1 MSALVLPERKPA
13 QSYGDGLERARAIMA
28 LDGADV
34 LPAAHSALLEH
45 GRRTPLAVV
54 LLHGYTNNPAQY
66 AAFAPQLFQRG
77 VNVFVPRMPEHGDRD
92 RLTAR
97 IAGLTAGALVRGV
110 AEALDAASGLGERV
124 GVLGISMG
132 GSLAAYVAQHW
143 EVAVAVPVA
152 PDFALLEL
160 PYSVSR
166 FAGRVLSVLPNLFM
180 WWDPRERARHQP
192 LTAYPR
198 FSTRALAQT
207 LLIGDD
213 VHAAARLEPPRA
225 VRIVTIVNRCDPAVN
240 NEVTQQ
246 ISLEWTGWR
255 PRGVEYVELRGLPEN
270 HDIVDPQNPLART
283 DRVYPMLL
291 KALGADGQKP

>member
-1 MSALVLPERKPA
+1 
-13 QSYGDGLERARAIMA
+13 MA
-28 LDGADV
+28 LDGPDV
-34 LPAAHSALLEH
+34 LTAARSALYDH

-66 AAFAPQLFQRG
+66 SAFAPMLFERG
-77 VNVFVPRMPEHGDRD
+77 VNVFVPRMPEHGDRN
-92 RLTAR
+92 RLTDR
-97 IAGLTAGALVRGV
+97 IAGLTADALVQR
-110 AEALDAASGLGERV
+110 ATEALDVASGLGERA

-132 GSLAAYVAQHW
+132 GTLAAWAAQHRA
-143 EVAVAVPVA
+143 VAIAVPVA

-160 PYSVSR
+160 PYPVSR
-166 FAGRVLSVLPNLFM
+166 FAARVLSALPNLFV
-180 WWDPRERARHQP
+180 WWDPRERERHHP

-213 VHAAARLEPPRA
+213 VYAEARRRAPRA
-225 VRIVTIVNRCDPAVN
+225 ERIVTVVNRTDPAVN

-246 ISLEWTGWR
+246 VSLQWSGWN
-255 PRGVEYVELRGLPEN
+255 PAAVEYVELRRLPQN

-283 DRVYPMLL
+283 ALVYPRLL
-291 KALGADGQKP
+291 KALGVAE